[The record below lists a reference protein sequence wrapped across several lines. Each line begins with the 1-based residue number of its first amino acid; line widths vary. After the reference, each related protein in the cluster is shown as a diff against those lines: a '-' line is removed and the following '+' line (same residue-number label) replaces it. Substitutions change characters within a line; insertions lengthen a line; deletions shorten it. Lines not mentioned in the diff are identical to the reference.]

1 MESTKTAAANFQ
13 FSILNFQFNLILTN
27 PIFLL
32 GLLAVGIPIAIH
44 LLQLRRY
51 KKVYF
56 SNVDALQEIQNEN
69 RKQHRLR
76 QWLVLAMRI
85 LAVVFV
91 VLAFCRPTIPAK
103 ETPTQSGG
111 TAVSVYLDNSYSME
125 CGGMDG
131 SLMESAKRKAR
142 EIAEAYRPD
151 DRFQLLTGDADGSQF
166 RWLSRDEF
174 LAEVDAVQ
182 TSAATPLMASIARRQ
197 QDFLLSAPESNRH
210 AYIVSD
216 FQRSTANLADFPD
229 NFQFSILNSQ
239 FSTTLIPLGGSGV
252 DNLFLDTLLFNSPA
266 YSRGATAVAE
276 VTVCNNGSHAVEGI
290 PLRLFVNGRQRALA
304 SVDIPSGGRTTVPLH
319 FSIDEEGLLQGYV
332 ETVDYPVTF
341 DDRLF
346 FSLNVIR
353 QVPLL
358 VIGGEG
364 ENEYLRRLFAG
375 DSLTDYHFMPATHI
389 DYTSLADNNFI
400 LLDQLHDIPSGL
412 AQTLSQFVADGG
424 TLAIVPDEH
433 ASTESYNA
441 LLGALRAPLLGG
453 WRQGK
458 MAVQGINTTSDLY
471 HGVFDGKAENMEM
484 PTVQGS
490 YALLSDSRTL
500 REEVMTLA
508 DGTPLLTATLNS
520 QLSTLNSIYLFSC
533 PLRKEYTDLVQQAL
547 FVPTLYNMALYSV
560 PRQQPYHLPGA
571 SDPIPMLTLNS
582 QLSTLNSQVPHLTS
596 TDSTVDL
603 IPDIRRVG
611 SRYVLVPHGEVRQAG
626 NYRIGEEGLSFN
638 YSRAESDLAVYSVA
652 ELRQLLRDNNL
663 AYMGVRSYELMPN
676 AAKSVTE
683 VIRQRSQGVP
693 LWRWCLLLALLAL
706 AAETILLRTKN

>member
-1 MESTKTAAANFQ
+1 M
-13 FSILNFQFNLILTN
+13 ILTN
-27 PIFLL
+27 PIFLI
-32 GLLAVGIPIAIH
+32 GLVAVGIPIAIH

-56 SNVDALQEIQNEN
+56 SNVEALQEIQNEN

-76 QWLVLAMRI
+76 EWLVLAMRI

-91 VLAFCRPTIPAK
+91 VLAFCKPVIRKGTEAVP
-103 ETPTQSGG
+103 GG
-111 TAVSVYLDNSYSME
+111 SSAVSVYLDNSYSME

-174 LAEVDAVQ
+174 LTEVDAVQ
-182 TSAATPLMASIARRQ
+182 TSPATPMMASIARRQ
-197 QDFLLSAPESNRH
+197 QEFLLSAQAANRH

-216 FQRSTANLADFPD
+216 FQRSTANLADFPNPLPPSGD
-229 NFQFSILNSQ
+229 SPLAKGESGVL
-239 FSTTLIPLGGSGV
+239 TTFIPLGGSGV
-252 DNLFLDTLLFNSPA
+252 DNIFLDTLVFNSPA

-276 VTVCNNGSHAVEGI
+276 VTVRNNGSHAVESI

-304 SVDIPSGGRTTVPLH
+304 SVDIAAGGRTTVPLH

-346 FSLNVIR
+346 FTLNVTR
-353 QVPLL
+353 RVPLL
-358 VIGGEG
+358 VIGGAG
-364 ENEYLRRLFAG
+364 ENEYLRRLFEG
-375 DSLTDYHFMPATHI
+375 DSLTDYHFMSATNI
-389 DYTSLADNNFI
+389 DYTHLTDNNFI
-400 LLDQLHDIPSGL
+400 ILDQLKDIPSGL
-412 AQTLSQFVADGG
+412 AQTLGQFVADGG
-424 TLAIVPDEH
+424 TLAVVPDEH
-433 ASTESYNA
+433 ASVESYNA
-441 LLGALRAPLLGG
+441 LLGSLQAPLLGG
-453 WRQGK
+453 WRKGK
-458 MAVQGINTTSDLY
+458 MAVQDINTASNLFY
-471 HGVFDGKAENMEM
+471 GVFDGRAENVEM

-520 QLSTLNSIYLFSC
+520 IYLFSC

-547 FVPTLYNMALYSV
+547 FVPTLYNMALYST

-571 SDPIPMLTLNS
+571 TDPIPMLTLNS
-582 QLSTLNSQVPHLTS
+582 DSTRSSTSVQLSTLNSQVPHLTS

-638 YSRAESDLAVYSVA
+638 YSHAESDLAVYSVA

-663 AYMGVRSYELMPN
+663 AYTGVRSYELMPN

-706 AAETILLRTKN
+706 AAETFLLRTKK